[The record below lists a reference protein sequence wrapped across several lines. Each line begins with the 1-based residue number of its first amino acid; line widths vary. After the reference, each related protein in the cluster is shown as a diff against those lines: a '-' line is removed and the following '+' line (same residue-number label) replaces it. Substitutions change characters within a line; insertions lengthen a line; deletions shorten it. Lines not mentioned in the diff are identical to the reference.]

1 MKRQVLMVTG
11 AAVLFAG
18 VFACATQGALEE
30 KKTLDEALEV
40 WATTFDSHNA
50 KALALEY
57 AEDADLMLAT
67 GERYKGRAA
76 IENGFVEFFS
86 KNPDV
91 RVKFSDV
98 SRKFLTPDIVI
109 EDGKWEET
117 GHKEVG
123 LPKKGFYTA
132 ILVKRNG
139 KWLVVHDRGY
149 VPVSKAE
156 EN

>member
-1 MKRQVLMVTG
+1 MVTG

-57 AEDADLMLAT
+57 AEDADLMVAT

-91 RVKFSDV
+91 RVKFSEV
-98 SRKFLTPDIVI
+98 SRKFLTPDIVV

-123 LPKKGFYTA
+123 LPKKGFYSA
-132 ILVKRNG
+132 VLVKRNG

-149 VPVSKAE
+149 VPASRVE
-156 EN
+156 EK

>member
-1 MKRQVLMVTG
+1 MKRQVLRVTG

-57 AEDADLMLAT
+57 AEDADLMVAT

-91 RVKFSDV
+91 RVKFSEV
-98 SRKFLTPDIVI
+98 SRKFLTPDIVV
-109 EDGKWEET
+109 EDGAP
-117 GHKEVG
+117 H
-123 LPKKGFYTA
+123 
-132 ILVKRNG
+132 
-139 KWLVVHDRGY
+139 
-149 VPVSKAE
+149 
-156 EN
+156 

>member
-1 MKRQVLMVTG
+1 
-11 AAVLFAG
+11 
-18 VFACATQGALEE
+18 
-30 KKTLDEALEV
+30 
-40 WATTFDSHNA
+40 
-50 KALALEY
+50 
-57 AEDADLMLAT
+57 
-67 GERYKGRAA
+67 
-76 IENGFVEFFS
+76 
-86 KNPDV
+86 
-91 RVKFSDV
+91 V

-149 VPVSKAE
+149 VPASRAE
-156 EN
+156 EK